1 MTNILGSAL
10 LNLAAAFISLT
21 GGFFVSVISARL
33 LGPAGAGTV
42 AQAMWLTV
50 CASAFADRGLPQM
63 VLRYAPALQGERAR
77 TSFIAAIF
85 RKFAPLVGLTF
96 LGFLGFGLYHLIDA
110 RPDAQ
115 ASAKAD
121 AGLWIAAGFV
131 FAVYTLSAFATAA
144 ARGVGQFQETAINTS
159 LGSCLQIPLV
169 ALGALLFGPTG
180 VLLGLLTRYLPQ
192 VFSLRHHIRKPP
204 ANDSAL
210 TEEMSRYSR
219 TMWISDMID
228 IILLMRIEYLIVGY
242 FLTANDVGYFATSVV
257 FAGFVSQLTFQL
269 SPAILVGMTAAR
281 ADDERLNE
289 RQIQSYRNSMRLTAL
304 IIAPLGI
311 GGAAVVSTLVP
322 IVFGAAFVPA
332 ATAASLFLL
341 ASVPTGLSVV
351 PWAYLAA
358 NEKSRALMWQTLIS
372 AATILLLLIAVVPAG
387 GVLGAAWVRILTETF
402 GFALLLW
409 AVKLNG
415 GPSLPWNALARTF
428 LAAALCGTTAFVIVH
443 AWPTLA
449 GVLIAIASGAAVFAI
464 CLPGLKLIE
473 TEEAARLMRIVEARI
488 PHRLHPFASGLVRL
502 LASPN

>member
-10 LNLAAAFISLT
+10 LNLAAAFISLM

-42 AQAMWLTV
+42 AQAMWVTV

-63 VLRYAPALQGERAR
+63 VLRYAPALQGEHAR
-77 TSFIAAIF
+77 TSFITVIF
-85 RKFAPLVGLTF
+85 CKFAPLVTLTF
-96 LGFLGFGLYHLIDA
+96 AGFLGFGLYHLIDA
-110 RPDAQ
+110 KPDT
-115 ASAKAD
+115 KAD
-121 AGLWIAAGFV
+121 AGLWILAGFV

-144 ARGVGQFQETAINTS
+144 ARGSGQFRETAINTS
-159 LGSCLQIPLV
+159 LGSGLQIPLV
-169 ALGALLFGPTG
+169 ALGALLLGPSG

-192 VFSLRHHIRKPP
+192 VFLLRRYIRELP
-204 ANDSAL
+204 ANSGVP
-210 TEEMSRYSR
+210 TGEMSRYGR

-228 IILLMRIEYLIVGY
+228 IILLMRIEYLVVGY

-281 ADDERLNE
+281 SAVENPGE

-322 IVFGAAFVPA
+322 IVFGAAFSPA
-332 ATAASLFLL
+332 AIAASLFLL

-351 PWAYLAA
+351 PWAWLAA
-358 NEKSRALMWQTLIS
+358 HEKSRALMWQTLIS

-402 GFALLLW
+402 GFALLLR

-428 LAAALCGTTAFVIVH
+428 LAAALCGTTAFLIVQ

-449 GVLIAIASGAAVFAI
+449 GVLIAVASGAAVFAI
-464 CLPGLKLIE
+464 CLPALKLIE
-473 TEEAARLMRIVEARI
+473 MEEAARLMRIVEARI